1 MRKIHIL
8 WNNPEISRKNRALLS
23 GVKSVTNAW
32 FSTTWTSTYQSHGGQ
47 GAGFCTRK
55 GPDKH
60 LSTVQVRGGS
70 RDDLSLRDKSKGMD
84 LMMLTVNLAFPWLS
98 RQVFT
103 SWIYFGNLF
112 LLSGNLHH
120 WHNWVKSGLKH
131 FPQLLLWPKAAAKFL
146 NFLFWQQMCVAV
158 STVWPYISPK
168 LPKENFPSLPL
179 WTTPC
184 FNHEPDFNT
193 TSQRSPPTTDFSM

>member
-1 MRKIHIL
+1 MAVVFLQKLNEVSFSLFGSQVRKIHIL

-23 GVKSVTNAW
+23 GVKSVINAW
-32 FSTTWTSTYQSHGGQ
+32 FSTTWTSTYQSHGGR

-60 LSTVQVRGGS
+60 LSTVQVRGGN

-112 LLSGNLHH
+112 LLAGIIDTTEWNQALSTSHSSC
-120 WHNWVKSGLKH
+120 SGLR
-131 FPQLLLWPKAAAKFL
+131 LLLSF
-146 NFLFWQQMCVAV
+146 
-158 STVWPYISPK
+158 
-168 LPKENFPSLPL
+168 
-179 WTTPC
+179 
-184 FNHEPDFNT
+184 
-193 TSQRSPPTTDFSM
+193 